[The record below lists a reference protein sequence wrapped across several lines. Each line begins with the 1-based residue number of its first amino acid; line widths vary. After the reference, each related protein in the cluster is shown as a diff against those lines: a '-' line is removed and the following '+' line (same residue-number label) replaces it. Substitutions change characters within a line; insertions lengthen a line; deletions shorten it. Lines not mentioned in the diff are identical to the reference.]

1 MTLLNKCSF
10 KNISAFIST
19 VNQTFV
25 NFRESNL
32 FKKVNKTIS
41 LLRKLQNNLPRAP
54 LVTIYKSLLRPH
66 LDFGCIIY
74 IQTFNNSF
82 HEGVE
87 SIQDNATLT
96 ITGAIRGS
104 FRENLYQEL
113 RF

>member
-10 KNISAFIST
+10 KNTSAFIST

-41 LLRKLQNNLPRAP
+41 LLRKLQNNLPIAP

-74 IQTFNNSF
+74 GQTFNNSF

-87 SIQDNATLT
+87 SIQGNATLT

-104 FRENLYQEL
+104 FRENHYQEL